1 MRKTHPL
8 RRVVL
13 AGAATVS
20 GIVLL
25 LSLKPGSD
33 SDSEAVGGAAP
44 GQSIGAQESAQGG
57 AQAIGS
63 GSFTGDAAD
72 TQYGPVQVRL
82 TVNGGK
88 VTKAEAV
95 QNPTGGQSTQIN
107 NNAIPKLNQA
117 AVAAGTADIDAVS
130 GATYTSA
137 GYKKSLQSALD
148 KAAAQGG
155 GSGQGAGGGGAAQAQ
170 TVTGDVADTQYGPVQ
185 VRITVNGGKITK
197 AEAVQTPTGGQSTQI
212 TGNSVPKLN
221 QAAVAAGTADI
232 DAVSGATYTS
242 AGYKKSLQSALDKV
256 KPAGGGAESGSGA
269 EAGAGASPSA
279 PAAGGDAGAEAGAGA
294 GAGAGQDA
302 GGGVTNGT
310 GTVTGAV
317 AQTEYGPVQVRITM
331 RDGKIVQAAVVQAPS
346 GGKSTQV
353 SNNAVPKLNQ
363 QTVAAGSADIDA
375 VSGATYTSAGYKKSL
390 QSALDQAGV

>member
-33 SDSEAVGGAAP
+33 SGAESVGGAAP

-63 GSFTGDAAD
+63 GTFTGDAAD
-72 TQYGPVQVRL
+72 TQYGPVQVKL
-82 TVNGGK
+82 TVADGK
-88 VTKAEAV
+88 ITKSEAV
-95 QNPTGGQSTQIN
+95 QTPTGGQSTQIT
-107 NNAIPKLNQA
+107 NNAVPKLNQA
-117 AVAAGTADIDAVS
+117 AVAAGSADIDAVS

-148 KAAAQGG
+148 KAEAQGG
-155 GSGQGAGGGGAAQAQ
+155 SAQDAGGGAAQAQ

-185 VRITVNGGKITK
+185 VRITVNGGKITQ
-197 AEAVQTPTGGQSTQI
+197 AEAVQAPSGGQSTQI
-212 TGNSVPKLN
+212 TGNAVPKLN
-221 QAAVAAGTADI
+221 QSAVAAGTADI

-256 KPAGGGAESGSGA
+256 KPADDAAEESGSGA
-269 EAGAGASPSA
+269 EAGAGASPSPSA
-279 PAAGGDAGAEAGAGA
+279 TAGGGG
-294 GAGAGQDA
+294 GQDA

-310 GTVTGAV
+310 GTVTGKV
-317 AQTEYGPVQVRITM
+317 SQTEYGPVQVRITL
-331 RDGKIVQAAVVQAPS
+331 RDGEIIQASVVQAPS
-346 GGKSTQV
+346 GGRSTQV

-363 QTVAAGSADIDA
+363 ETLAAGSADIDS